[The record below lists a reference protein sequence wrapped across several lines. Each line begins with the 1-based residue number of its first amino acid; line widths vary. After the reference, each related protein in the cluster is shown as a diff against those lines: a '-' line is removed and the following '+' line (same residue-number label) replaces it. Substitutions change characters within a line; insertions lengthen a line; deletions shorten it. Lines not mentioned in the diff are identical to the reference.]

1 MSFHRILIAIDRSES
16 SQRAVSFATEIAER
30 YGSEM
35 VVFHATPYLIS
46 RGGAFES
53 EDTREGAALV
63 DEVVRNLKDR
73 GLNARGE
80 VVRVVEGR
88 VAHGIVEMA
97 SSVDADAI
105 VMGTRG
111 RSDLGGLFLGSV
123 THRVLHLSE
132 RPVLVVP

>member
-1 MSFHRILIAIDRSES
+1 MFDRILVATDRSES
-16 SQRAVSFATEIAER
+16 SQRAVGVATEIAER
-30 YGSEM
+30 YGSEI
-35 VVFHATPYLIS
+35 VVFHATPFLIG
-46 RGGAFES
+46 RGGALET
-53 EDTREGAALV
+53 EDTREGTDLV

-97 SSVDADAI
+97 SSLGADVI

-111 RSDLGGLFLGSV
+111 RSDLGGLFLGSA